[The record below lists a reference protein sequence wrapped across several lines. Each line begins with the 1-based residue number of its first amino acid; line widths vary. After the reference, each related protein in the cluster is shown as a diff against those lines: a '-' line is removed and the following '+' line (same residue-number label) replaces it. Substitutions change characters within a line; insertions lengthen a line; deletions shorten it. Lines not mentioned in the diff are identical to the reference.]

1 MGWEIITSS
10 VCGHVN
16 AHLVLPNHLS
26 AVQLVLN
33 GIVIMYVPHF
43 NGLEITTGWLHA
55 VIVSQ
60 LCIGFVLCPNAMFGQ

>member
-16 AHLVLPNHLS
+16 AHLLLPNHLS

-43 NGLEITTGWLHA
+43 NGLEIIMGLVACSNSEPALYWLR
-55 VIVSQ
+55 
-60 LCIGFVLCPNAMFGQ
+60 AMP